1 MKPIAA
7 KDGYKFAISEFGLE
21 QGHVRRR
28 FEETSMLKKQYERSV
43 PQSCIEKGYVE
54 EVEDVTG

>member
-1 MKPIAA
+1 MKPVVA

-21 QGHVRRR
+21 HGHVRRR

-43 PQSCIEKGYVE
+43 PESWIEKGYVE
-54 EVEDVTG
+54 EVKNVSG